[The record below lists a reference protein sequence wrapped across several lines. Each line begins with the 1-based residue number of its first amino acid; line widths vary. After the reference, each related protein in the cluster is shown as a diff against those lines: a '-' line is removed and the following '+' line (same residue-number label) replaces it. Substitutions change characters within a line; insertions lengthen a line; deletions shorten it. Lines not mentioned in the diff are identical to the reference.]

1 VDDEPQQEEEKPNLQ
16 YDEVTQGIQSSSC
29 CCSSTWDDSST
40 ATEGA
45 AAAAAAAAAVADRW
59 SSDEQSKILIS
70 TFKNISTF
78 LPVSN
83 FVIGRVALDFLC
95 APPER

>member
-45 AAAAAAAAAVADRW
+45 AAAADRW